1 MTTAGLVAS
10 ITAAAAGCG
19 GGSSTAAKAVTTT
32 TPTTVA
38 GRGAGLQAFRQCMS
52 THGVTIPQRT
62 GGGGSG
68 GTGTSTSQPP
78 DTGGTP
84 GANGGVGGGA
94 GRFLQP
100 PAGVDPAKYQA
111 ALGACRSLIPTGGGG
126 GGAGAG
132 GAQFRTAYIAYVTC
146 LRNHGVQ
153 TGDPALAQQA
163 LTGVDRT
170 SAAFIAAA
178 QACRPL
184 LPQRNPGTTTTSTV
198 GA

>member
-10 ITAAAAGCG
+10 ITAVAAGCG
-19 GGSSTAAKAVTTT
+19 GGSSAAAKAVTTT

-38 GRGAGLQAFRQCMS
+38 GRGASLQAFRQCMS

-62 GGGGSG
+62 GGGGG
-68 GTGTSTSQPP
+68 GAGTSTSQPA

-84 GANGGVGGGA
+84 GVNGGGGGAA

-100 PAGVDPAKYQA
+100 PAGVDPAKYQT
-111 ALGACRSLIPTGGGG
+111 ALAACRSLIPTGGGG
-126 GGAGAG
+126 GTG

-153 TGDPALAQQA
+153 TGDPSLAQQA

-184 LPQRNPGTTTTSTV
+184 LPQRNPGTTTTTTV